1 MEQQTKNWQAQL
13 CCCCKPQFTSVYVN
27 MTVVQLPCHSIC
39 VFVCS
44 KIKHDDS
51 LVSHYTGLPDDKTV
65 ACLLNFFHLFNTVFH
80 SCSIISLSHED
91 QILLT
96 LMKLHHNFTH
106 THLGFLFSI
115 TKVTVTN
122 IVSAWIDILHSLL
135 FSGILTEIGIPS

>member
-65 ACLLNFFHLFNTVFH
+65 ACLLNFF
-80 SCSIISLSHED
+80 IY
-91 QILLT
+91 LT
-96 LMKLHHNFTH
+96 LCFIHAVLFHCHMKIRFC
-106 THLGFLFSI
+106 
-115 TKVTVTN
+115 
-122 IVSAWIDILHSLL
+122 
-135 FSGILTEIGIPS
+135 